1 MKPIAPD
8 ARCCLF
14 RKKRLALIA
23 VLMGGDVVIRA
34 RCAIPLKTNAA
45 TLIGAERIAIGGP
58 MKYRIFALVSL
69 VALVGCAGYAK
80 SVNRQAG
87 IVPVR
92 NFDATRYLG
101 KWYELGRIENRFE
114 RGMTDTTA
122 QYSLNRDGTIRV
134 VNAGYDPAKGKV
146 REAIGK
152 AKFVETK
159 DVGALKVSFFPPFYG
174 GYDIVALDEDYQW
187 AIVVG
192 PNPNKYFWVLSRQS
206 KLTQSLKNRAL
217 GVARDLHVDASKI
230 LWVSQQK
237 ARP

>member
-1 MKPIAPD
+1 
-8 ARCCLF
+8 
-14 RKKRLALIA
+14 
-23 VLMGGDVVIRA
+23 
-34 RCAIPLKTNAA
+34 
-45 TLIGAERIAIGGP
+45 
-58 MKYRIFALVSL
+58 
-69 VALVGCAGYAK
+69 
-80 SVNRQAG
+80 
-87 IVPVR
+87 
-92 NFDATRYLG
+92 
-101 KWYELGRIENRFE
+101 
-114 RGMTDTTA
+114 MTDTTA

-134 VNAGYDPAKGKV
+134 VNAGYDPAKAKV

-174 GYDIVALDEDYQW
+174 GYNIVALDDDYQW

-237 ARP
+237 RARLKRALGALVAVKTPMAEIKR